1 MKKGNPEDLSI
12 RLLREILDEMGEP
25 YCKSWKKGVLIEKV
39 RPGREK
45 ANNTRCTASVR
56 NTVTTGQERTIGHSS
71 DSDSADSFTAT
82 ASINSTSTSSSFR
95 RVQCVVR
102 QTQILYYFDEKK
114 ERLIHLLLL
123 VLFII
128 DLLRA
133 YMPNSLYVYVIY
145 TLILIQA
152 TLVFEEIICFFS
164 SFIAL
169 LMMLLTCSMFA
180 QVNVRSFCGDQYR
193 HVLCCLLLVQL
204 MREPSSHQT
213 LLGTF
218 FFKAFKL
225 PFLCYSSIYSLKG
238 KS

>member
-1 MKKGNPEDLSI
+1 
-12 RLLREILDEMGEP
+12 MGEP
-25 YCKSWKKGVLIEKV
+25 YSKSWKKGVLIEKV
-39 RPGREK
+39 RAAREK
-45 ANNTRCTASVR
+45 ANNTTCTASVR

-71 DSDSADSFTAT
+71 DSDSADSFTAK
-82 ASINSTSTSSSFR
+82 ASVNSRSTSTSSLFR
-95 RVQCVVR
+95 RVQRVVR
-102 QTQILYYFDEKK
+102 KTQILYYFDEKK

-133 YMPNSLYVYVIY
+133 YMANSLYVYVIY

-180 QVNVRSFCGDQYR
+180 QVNVRSFCGDQY
-193 HVLCCLLLVQL
+193 
-204 MREPSSHQT
+204 PID
-213 LLGTF
+213 TF
-218 FFKAFKL
+218 CAA
-225 PFLCYSSIYSLKG
+225 CR
-238 KS
+238 

>member
-1 MKKGNPEDLSI
+1 
-12 RLLREILDEMGEP
+12 MGEP

-39 RPGREK
+39 RAGREK

-71 DSDSADSFTAT
+71 DSDSADSFTAKP
-82 ASINSTSTSSSFR
+82 SVNSTSSLFR
-95 RVQCVVR
+95 CVQRVVR

-133 YMPNSLYVYVIY
+133 YTANSLYVYVIY

-180 QVNVRSFCGDQYR
+180 HVNVRSFCGDQYPIDKFCAA
-193 HVLCCLLLVQL
+193 CC
-204 MREPSSHQT
+204 
-213 LLGTF
+213 
-218 FFKAFKL
+218 
-225 PFLCYSSIYSLKG
+225 
-238 KS
+238 